1 MATARASLEKNSKQL
16 LQLLETTV
24 RNAVPKQRLG
34 LLFSAGIDSL
44 LLALLLKKMKLKF
57 TCFFGFV
64 EGIGKPK
71 DLEFAVRA
79 AKKFG
84 LKLETNSKKIGELP
98 ALLPRII
105 PIIKSNNPVSVGI
118 ALPLFLACE
127 KAKQKGIKTIFSG
140 QGADELFY
148 GYSRFKKTK
157 NLKKESRTALNKLL
171 KKDLQ
176 WNNAIASSNNL
187 QLALP
192 FLNQKIINFS
202 KKLPEKFKISGEGNK
217 IILRQAALY
226 LGTGEEFAERKKVA
240 AQYGSNADKA
250 IEKLAKQSGAKGKT
264 EYLSRFT
271 KEKKMKIAALFSGG
285 KDSCLAL
292 WKMQQQGY
300 DICCLVSILPARSD
314 SFMYHR
320 PEKKVLEMQSKALG
334 IPLIVEKTRG
344 EKEKELAELKK
355 ALIEAKKSFGVQGVV
370 SGALYSNYQ
379 RERAQTICDSLQLKL
394 FSPLWHKKQEEE
406 LRELV
411 DNGFVFVFT
420 KVAAMGLGKEWLGKQ
435 IGKKE
440 ITELKNLNEKI
451 GLNVAGEGGEFESLV
466 LEAPNYCKR
475 IRIVSAQTIMKNE
488 FTGELKIKKT
498 VLEEKSDKN

>member
-1 MATARASLEKNSKQL
+1 MATAQAYLEKSSKQL
-16 LQLLETTV
+16 LQLLETTA
-24 RNAVPKQRLG
+24 RKSAPKQEFG

-57 TCFFGFV
+57 TCFFGFA
-64 EGIGKPK
+64 EGLGTPK
-71 DLEFAVRA
+71 DLAFAIRA

-84 LKLETNSKKIGELP
+84 LKLETNSNKFEELP
-98 ALLPRII
+98 ALLSRII
-105 PIIKSNNPVSVGI
+105 PIIKSNNPVNVGI

-127 KAKQKGIKTIFSG
+127 KAKEKGAKIIFSG

-148 GYSRFKKTK
+148 GYARFKKTK

-176 WNNAIASSNNL
+176 WNMAIAASSNMRL
-187 QLALP
+187 VLP
-192 FLNQKIINFS
+192 FLNHKIINFS
-202 KKLPEKFKISGEGNK
+202 KQLPEEFKISGERNK
-217 IILRQAALY
+217 IILRQAALH
-226 LGTGEEFAERKKVA
+226 LGAGAEFAERKKTA
-240 AQYGSNADKA
+240 AQYGSNFDEA
-250 IEKLAKQSGAKGKT
+250 IEKLAKQSGAKGKA
-264 EYLSRFT
+264 EYLSRFA
-271 KEKKMKIAALFSGG
+271 KEKKVKIAALFSGG

-292 WKMQQQGY
+292 WKILQQGY
-300 DICCLVSILPARSD
+300 DVCCLVSILPARSD

-320 PEKKVLEMQSKALG
+320 PEKKVLELQSKALG

-355 ALIEAKKSFGVQGVV
+355 VLIEAKKRFGVQGIV

-379 RERAQTICDSLQLKL
+379 RKRIQKICYSLQLKL
-394 FSPLWHKKQEEE
+394 FSPLWHKKQGEE
-406 LRELV
+406 LHELV

-420 KVAAMGLGKEWLGKQ
+420 KIAAMGLGKEWLGKQ

-440 ITELKNLNEKI
+440 IAELENLNKKI

-466 LEAPNYCKR
+466 LDAPNYCKR
-475 IRIVSAQTIMKNE
+475 IRIVSAQTIMRNE
-488 FTGELKIKKT
+488 FSGELKIKKA
-498 VLEEKSDKN
+498 VLEEK